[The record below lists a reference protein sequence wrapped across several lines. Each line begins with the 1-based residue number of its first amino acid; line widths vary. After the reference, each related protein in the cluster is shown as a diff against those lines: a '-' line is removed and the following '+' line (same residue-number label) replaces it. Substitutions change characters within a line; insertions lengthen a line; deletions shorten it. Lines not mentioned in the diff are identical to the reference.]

1 MQFMAPGGIDWA
13 SEHHGLQTE
22 VIYSAPITVQRWAA
36 WAGRVVQLSANSRAA
51 VSQTK
56 QRNEKGREHIS
67 KLINVSQFCKFFSN
81 IESQKDALNIGPCD
95 PNMYTL
101 ACRLEYV
108 WACTHRNTNILHTI
122 QERFFHHIWPGGPST
137 SLKSNSFSNTGSF
150 CGLEQGNY
158 LPWVSQPLKNNNMWL
173 WGKVMVKINDLA
185 NVCTELS
192 KAHGAWIF

>member
-1 MQFMAPGGIDWA
+1 MDW
-13 SEHHGLQTE
+13 SLK
-22 VIYSAPITVQRWAA
+22 ITGWWHSIFQNMLFCF
-36 WAGRVVQLSANSRAA
+36 QPFDLLPRAA

-56 QRNEKGREHIS
+56 QRNEKGREQIS